1 MNNIENKVKQA
12 ANTAKSTMGKLF
24 DFCRPW
30 YGWIIIASFFAVGMV
45 ALQLIGPRF
54 VERMA
59 DYLLYTVS
67 GGWLGIAGGH
77 SALTNMVVILISIY
91 AAMFVLGYLQQLIMA
106 WVTAKVQKKLRRKMS
121 EKINKLPLSYL
132 DRAPTG
138 DILSRITNDV
148 DTVTGTMNYT
158 VTTFIS
164 AFTMLIGSTI
174 FMFITNWIMA
184 LVAIVSGLIAFA
196 LMFAIM
202 ARSQK
207 YFVRQQKELGEVN
220 GHIEEY
226 FSGHTA
232 MKTNNARRKTT
243 AKFDKF
249 NKDLYTSAWKSEFF
263 GGLMVPLMG
272 FLGQFA
278 LVAVMITGG
287 VLAFNGTIT
296 FGVVVAF
303 MIYVNLFTQPLS
315 DLAQTGMDMQSTV
328 AAADRVFEI
337 LHADEMED
345 ESNLGNECGTQAKG
359 AVEFRNVKFGYVEN
373 KTIINDFTA
382 DIKSGSKVAI
392 VGPTGAGKT
401 TLVNL
406 LMKFYKIDEGD
417 IKIDGTSINDIRR
430 GTVTSMFSVVLQD
443 AWLFHGTIRQ
453 NLLYNIVVAKDKEQE
468 LLDQATAAV
477 GIDHFIKTLPQGY
490 DTILDEK
497 ANVSDGQKQL
507 LTIARAMI
515 KDAPLLILD
524 EATSSVDTRTEAIVK
539 DAMDKLAHGRTSFVI
554 AHRLSTIKNADLILV
569 MKDGDIIEKG
579 THEGLL
585 EQNGFYADLYNS
597 QFAA

>member
-1 MNNIENKVKQA
+1 MKKLGSKVKQKA
-12 ANTAKSTMGKLF
+12 STFKSTLGKLF
-24 DFCRPW
+24 HFCRPW
-30 YGWIIIASFFAVGMV
+30 YGWMIAALVFAVGAV

-59 DYLLYTVS
+59 DYLLYTIS
-67 GGWLGIAGGH
+67 GGFFGNAGGH
-77 SALTNMVVILISIY
+77 SALVNVGIILLAIYAGMFLISYI
-91 AAMFVLGYLQQLIMA
+91 QQLIMA

-132 DRAPTG
+132 DRIPTG
-138 DILSRITNDV
+138 DTLSRITNDV
-148 DTVTGTMNYT
+148 DTVTMTMNHT

-164 AFTMLIGSTI
+164 AITMLVGATI

-184 LVAIVSGLIAFA
+184 LVAIGSALIAFF
-196 LMFAIM
+196 LMFTIM

-232 MKTNNARRKTT
+232 MKTNNARKKTT
-243 AKFDKF
+243 GKFDTL
-249 NKDLYTSAWKSEFF
+249 NKNLYTSGWKSEFF

-287 VLAFNGTIT
+287 ILAFNGTIT

-328 AAADRVFEI
+328 AAADRVFEL
-337 LHADEMED
+337 LHADELED
-345 ESNLGNECGTQAKG
+345 ESELTDKCINQAKG
-359 AVEFRNVKFGYVEN
+359 AVKFQNVKFGYVEG
-373 KTIINDFTA
+373 KTVINDFTA
-382 DIKSGSKVAI
+382 DINSGSKVAI

-406 LMKFYKIDEGD
+406 LMKFYKINDGD
-417 IKIDGTSINDIRR
+417 IKIDGTSINEIRR
-430 GTVTSMFSVVLQD
+430 GNVSSIFSMVLQD

-453 NLLYNIVVAKDKEQE
+453 NLLYNIEVAKDKEQE

-477 GIDHFIKTLPQGY
+477 GIDHFIKTLPLGY

-569 MKDGDIIEKG
+569 MKDGDIIESG

-585 EQNGFYADLYNS
+585 KDKGFYAELYNS